1 MKSKL
6 IDKIIYLIIIFF
18 SIIWTLVYGS
28 DQTAVDGALIY
39 SGKVEFPNDFLN
51 VKIIYFN
58 SWVLL
63 HQIGAIL
70 LDINWEPIEISRL
83 FFLITISSF
92 YFSIFLIVKSLTKS
106 SIFAFIVSTVILITK
121 TTLGNTDYPTEFF
134 SEHTYGIMSIGLFSL
149 ILALISSE
157 NIKLSGFTSG
167 ILLSI
172 HTVIGL
178 WLLALIVLIFFFE
191 KFILKKNS
199 IFYRNFFTGY
209 LFSLFLVVPSFIF
222 FILGYIEKP
231 NYDENNFLNY
241 LNLWD
246 HHRNIFLIHYSY
258 ILKTII
264 IVLFSIISF
273 LILSGTFTINN
284 KYFIYLFILTA
295 VSSLILYIFYKL
307 TIDFQPILIKQIM
320 PTRFFGLHSVIGYPI
335 IISLFYVFLKSR
347 SNLLKYKYLLTYFVL
362 FVFIIISFD
371 FTKKIRKN
379 FILNKNNFLMKYE
392 ENFLN
397 YNTSEFWNKVRDLN
411 TSGYFLTT
419 NTTTDK
425 TLRYALHPY
434 LINVNNLDHIPY
446 HPYTVDEVKDI
457 IENVYGIS
465 FSNPVARN
473 NAYIPDSYTKITFEK
488 RDYQQWK
495 KIFKA
500 YKINYLIVPSSWK
513 IDLIE
518 TFKNKDFALYKL

>member
-1 MKSKL
+1 MKDKL
-6 IDKIIYLIIIFF
+6 VDNIIYITIIFF
-18 SIIWTLVYGS
+18 SIIWSLVYGS

-39 SGKVEFPNDFLN
+39 SEKVKFQNDFLN

-70 LDINWEPIEISRL
+70 LYLNWEPIEISRL

-92 YFSIFLIVKSLTKS
+92 YFSIFLIVKSLSKS
-106 SIFAFIVSTVILITK
+106 SIFAFLISTIILITK

-172 HTVIGL
+172 HTVVGL
-178 WLLALIVLIFFFE
+178 WLLALIILIFFYE
-191 KFILKKNS
+191 KFIIKKDNR
-199 IFYRNFFTGY
+199 FYKNFFKGY
-209 LFSLFLVVPSFIF
+209 FFSLFLVVPSFIF
-222 FILGYIEKP
+222 FVFGYIEKP
-231 NYDENNFLNY
+231 SYDENNFLNY

-258 ILKTII
+258 IFKTII
-264 IVLFSIISF
+264 IVLFSIILF
-273 LILSGTFTINN
+273 LLLSGTFTDNN
-284 KYFIYLFILTA
+284 KYFIYLFTLTA
-295 VSSLILYIFYKL
+295 ISSLILYIFYKL
-307 TIDFQPILIKQIM
+307 TIDFQPTLIKQIM
-320 PTRFFGLHSVIGYPI
+320 PTRFLGLHSVISYPI
-335 IISLFYVFLKSR
+335 IISLFYIFLKSR
-347 SNLLKYKYLLTYFVL
+347 LNLLKYKYLFIYFVL
-362 FVFIIISFD
+362 FVFIIISFN
-371 FTKKIRKN
+371 FTEKIRKN
-379 FILNKNNFLMKYE
+379 FVLSKNNFIMKYE

-397 YNTSEFWNKVRDLN
+397 YNTSKFWNRVKDLN
-411 TSGYFLTT
+411 NTGYFLTT

-457 IENVYGIS
+457 IENVYGID

-473 NAYIPDSYTKITFEK
+473 NAYIPDSYTKITFEE
-488 RDYQQWK
+488 RSYQEWI

-500 YKINYLIVPSSWK
+500 YKINYLIAPSSWK